1 MPTKSGF
8 NPDDFLPR
16 FLSDEP
22 LPLVDEPLLLADEPD
37 EQGIG
42 KAWDRAVVSS
52 RVLTASI
59 LVATAT
65 AIGIAI
71 LSVGNRVTLLADV
84 TASQVDKSAL
94 QLGADQLTPTIQSTA
109 DAQALPPTAKDAPTR
124 DEIAAASEPVGQN
137 QTEKNEVPEALFRQ
151 FQASAAEK
159 DTQAQVGQPIQE
171 TSGRVAQHVPAQVAE
186 NGPASVRPMQRH
198 RHVRAVQNARA
209 EIRPVQN
216 PRKLR
221 REQNARLQTPP
232 AQRAR
237 AQDQSAQNAQAAP
250 WLLQALGWRN

>member
-22 LPLVDEPLLLADEPD
+22 LSLVDEPLLLADEPD
-37 EQGIG
+37 EQDIG
-42 KAWDRAVVSS
+42 KAWDRAVISS

-84 TASQVDKSAL
+84 TASQVD
-94 QLGADQLTPTIQSTA
+94 TA

-124 DEIAAASEPVGQN
+124 DEIAAASEPAGQN